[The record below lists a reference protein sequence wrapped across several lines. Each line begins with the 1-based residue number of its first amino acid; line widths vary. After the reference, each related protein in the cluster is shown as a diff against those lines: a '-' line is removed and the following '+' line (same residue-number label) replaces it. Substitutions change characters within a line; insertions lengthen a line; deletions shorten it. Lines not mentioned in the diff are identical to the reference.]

1 MNANSIANT
10 ALSALQNAQAGIDL
24 TSQNVNGQ
32 AVVGY
37 TRRKLDI
44 ATERAMGNGAP
55 VLGSGVSVNGFGRE
69 WSALLQ
75 QQRVTQAGTTA
86 FNGTVA
92 GGLASLDGQAADA
105 TLSMDK
111 PINDF
116 FTSVATLARNPK
128 DASAL
133 AALKTQG
140 GVLLNAAQRYQDGIT
155 AVQRNARSALPAAV
169 EQLNNIA
176 GELAVINRDIAVSQG
191 SVNAGPS
198 PAELDRRDALLLQ
211 AGGLVGGDLGLNADG
226 QAYIFVGGQPLV
238 NGGSAATLKVTPQD
252 PSGKAPLILS
262 MQFGAEGQAAPPVT
276 VGLPSDALAGTMGGQ
291 IKLASDPFL
300 VLQPNGHPD
309 PNLEPMTDLMSA
321 AAGRRAGAGASPLM
335 AALSELG
342 AFNAKKDTSDADR
355 AALDKSLQA
364 LAAQANST
372 DAHASA
378 GAMQATLLGGWHA
391 FVGNLGSAVNAHKSA
406 QMASAAVEARLSAD
420 FQSQSGV
427 NLDEEAANLMRY
439 QQTYSAASKL
449 LQVNATLLDL
459 LLAVAGR

>member
-1 MNANSIANT
+1 MNANSIASS

-24 TSQNVNGQ
+24 VSQNVNGQ
-32 AVVGY
+32 AVAGY
-37 TRRKLDI
+37 TRRKLDTP
-44 ATERAMGNGAP
+44 TERSMGSGAP

-92 GGLASLDGQAADA
+92 DGLASLDSQAADA
-105 TLSMDK
+105 TLSLDK
-111 PINDF
+111 PVNDF

-128 DASAL
+128 DAAAL

-140 GVLLNAAQRYQDGIT
+140 GVLLNAAQRYQDSIT
-155 AVQRNARSALPAAV
+155 TVQRDARSALPVAV

-176 GELAVINRDIAVSQG
+176 AELAVINRDIAASQG
-191 SVNAGPS
+191 SVGPS

-211 AGGLVGGDLGLNADG
+211 AGGLVGGDLGLSADG
-226 QAYIFVGGQPLV
+226 QAYVFLGGQPLV
-238 NGGSAATLKVTPQD
+238 NGGSAARLKVTPENA
-252 PSGKAPLILS
+252 SGKAPLALS
-262 MQFGAEGQAAPPVT
+262 VEFGTNGQATSPVS
-276 VGLPSDALAGTMGGQ
+276 VSLSPDALGGSLGGQ
-291 IKLASDPFL
+291 LKLASDPSL
-300 VLQPNGHPD
+300 VLQPNGQPD
-309 PNLEPMTDLMSA
+309 PNLAPMTDLMSA
-321 AAGRRAGAGASPLM
+321 AAGRRAAADASPLM
-335 AALSELG
+335 TALSTLG
-342 AFNAKKDTSDADR
+342 AFNAKKAPTEADR
-355 AALDKSLQA
+355 VALDQSLQA

-372 DAHASA
+372 DAKTGA
-378 GAMQATLLGGWHA
+378 GAMQATLLGGWRA

-406 QMASAAVEARLSAD
+406 QMASEAVETRLNAD

-449 LQVNATLLDL
+449 LQVNANLLDL
-459 LLAVAGR
+459 LLAAIGR